1 LLRVVLGII
10 PNKPRHI
17 FPQHVGVQTS
27 SREVSDLVINKT
39 KMNVNYSIWLN
50 GKKQLYKKGI
60 KMMNKGKLKS
70 WITD

>member
-1 LLRVVLGII
+1 LLRVVLGLI

-17 FPQHVGVQTS
+17 FLQNVGVQAS

-50 GKKQLYKKGI
+50 WKSNYVKKG
-60 KMMNKGKLKS
+60 
-70 WITD
+70 